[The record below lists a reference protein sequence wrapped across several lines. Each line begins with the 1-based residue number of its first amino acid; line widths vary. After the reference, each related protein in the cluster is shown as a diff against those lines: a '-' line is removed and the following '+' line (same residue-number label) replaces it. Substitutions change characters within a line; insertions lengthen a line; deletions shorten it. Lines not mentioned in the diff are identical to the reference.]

1 MVVCDLAGKTGL
13 TIVLVRLK
21 IVSLLCDFIRIEFI
35 GVRVLTVTQLRSSGR
50 PKRAMRLPIS
60 LVVPLRDKME
70 GPIIDQLIT
79 FIYSLSLFI

>member
-1 MVVCDLAGKTGL
+1 MVVCDLAGKRGL
-13 TIVLVRLK
+13 TIDLVRSK
-21 IVSLLCDFIRIEFI
+21 IISFLCDFIRIEFI

-70 GPIIDQLIT
+70 GPTINQLIT